1 MNIKQEANALGQA
14 ILDAIVCYGEG
25 DNNADVLC
33 NLQNEIYEILKS
45 PTRVLCWREDK
56 SIPLPAYQ
64 SDGAACCDLYIK
76 SIEILGHRIVCHTGL
91 HVALPEGYEMQIR
104 PRSNLTKTKLIIAN
118 TPGTVDSDYRGEILV
133 IFECIDCCLSEQ
145 IHLMQYYKNYINAGK
160 TNELYLPYGIGDRCA
175 QLLIRRYEEIAWH
188 EVENLEDLG
197 ETKRGDGGHGSTGN
211 K

>member
-1 MNIKQEANALGQA
+1 MNIRQEANALGQA

-33 NLQNEIYEILKS
+33 NLQEEIYQILKA

-64 SDGAACCDLYIK
+64 TDGAACCDLYIK
-76 SIEILGHRIVCHTGL
+76 SIEIKGYRMICHTGL
-91 HVALPEGYEMQIR
+91 HVALPESYEMEIR
-104 PRSNLTKTKLIIAN
+104 PRSSLTKTRLVIAN
-118 TPGTVDSDYRGEILV
+118 SPGTVDADYRGEILV
-133 IFECIDCCLSEQ
+133 IFEGIDNIML
-145 IHLMQYYKNYINAGK
+145 HTYYNNYINNGVL
-160 TNELYLPYGIGDRCA
+160 NDLYFPYGIGDRCA

-188 EVENLEDLG
+188 EVDTLEELG
-197 ETKRGDGGHGSTGN
+197 ETKRGHGGHGSTG

>member
-25 DNNADVLC
+25 HDNGEVLL
-33 NLQNEIYEILKS
+33 NLQEEIYQILKA

-64 SDGAACCDLYIK
+64 TDGAACCDLHIK
-76 SIEILGHRIVCHTGL
+76 SIEMKKHRMICHTGL

-118 TPGTVDSDYRGEILV
+118 TPGTVDADYRGEILV
-133 IFECIDCCLSEQ
+133 IFEAIDETNLFP
-145 IHLMQYYKNYINAGK
+145 YYNNYINNGV
-160 TNELYLPYGIGDRCA
+160 TSELHFPYGIGDRCA
-175 QLLIRRYEEIAWH
+175 QLLICRYEEIAWH
-188 EVENLEDLG
+188 EVDTLEELG
-197 ETKRGDGGHGSTGN
+197 ETKRGHGGHGSTG

>member
-25 DNNADVLC
+25 HDNGEVLL
-33 NLQNEIYEILKS
+33 NLQEEIYQILKA

-64 SDGAACCDLYIK
+64 TEGAACCDLHIK
-76 SIEILGHRIVCHTGL
+76 SIEIIKHRLICHTGL
-91 HVALPEGYEMQIR
+91 HVALPEGYEMEIR

-118 TPGTVDSDYRGEILV
+118 SPGTVDADYRGEILV
-133 IFECIDCCLSEQ
+133 IFESIDDTNLFT
-145 IHLMQYYKNYINAGK
+145 YYNNYINNGV
-160 TNELYLPYGIGDRCA
+160 TNELYFPYGIGDRCA
-175 QLLIRRYEEIAWH
+175 QLLIRRYEKIAWR
-188 EVENLEDLG
+188 EVYTLANLG
-197 ETKRGDGGHGSTGN
+197 ETKRGHGGHGSTG

>member
-1 MNIKQEANALGQA
+1 MNIRQEANALGQA

-33 NLQNEIYEILKS
+33 NLQDEIYKILKA
-45 PTRVLCWREDK
+45 PTKVLCWREDK
-56 SIPLPAYQ
+56 SISLPAYQ
-64 SDGAACCDLYIK
+64 TDGAACCDLHIK
-76 SIEILGHRIVCHTGL
+76 SIEIKDHRMICHTGL
-91 HVALPEGYEMQIR
+91 HVALPEGYEMEIR

-118 TPGTVDSDYRGEILV
+118 APGTVDADYRGEILV
-133 IFECIDCCLSEQ
+133 IFECIEDCPCEGR
-145 IHLMQYYKNYINAGK
+145 HLPTYYNNYINNGK
-160 TNELYLPYGIGDRCA
+160 LNDLYFPYGIGDRCA

-197 ETKRGDGGHGSTGN
+197 ETKRGFGGHGSTG

>member
-25 DNNADVLC
+25 DNNADILC
-33 NLQNEIYEILKS
+33 NLQEEIYQILKA

-64 SDGAACCDLYIK
+64 TDGAACCDLHIK
-76 SIEILGHRIVCHTGL
+76 SIEMKKHRMICHTGL
-91 HVALPEGYEMQIR
+91 HVALPEGYEMEIR

-118 TPGTVDSDYRGEILV
+118 SPGTVDADYRGEILV
-133 IFECIDCCLSEQ
+133 IFETIDDINLFP
-145 IHLMQYYKNYINAGK
+145 YYNNYINNGV
-160 TNELYLPYGIGDRCA
+160 TSELHFPYGIGDRCA

-188 EVENLEDLG
+188 EVDTLEELG
-197 ETKRGDGGHGSTGN
+197 ETKRGHGGHGSTG

>member
-1 MNIKQEANALGQA
+1 MNIRNEANALGQA

-33 NLQNEIYEILKS
+33 TLQDEIYEILKS

-64 SDGAACCDLYIK
+64 TEGAACCDLHIK
-76 SIEILGHRIVCHTGL
+76 SIEIKGHRMICHTGL
-91 HVALPEGYEMQIR
+91 HVALPEGYEMEIR

-118 TPGTVDSDYRGEILV
+118 SPGTVDADYRGEILV
-133 IFECIDCCLSEQ
+133 IFEAIDGINLFP
-145 IHLMQYYKNYINAGK
+145 YYNNYINNSV
-160 TNELYLPYGIGDRCA
+160 TSDLHFPYGIGDRCA

-197 ETKRGDGGHGSTGN
+197 ETKRGFGGHGSTG

>member
-1 MNIKQEANALGQA
+1 MNIRNEADALGQA
-14 ILDAIVCYGEG
+14 ILNAIVCYGEG

-33 NLQNEIYEILKS
+33 TLQDEIYEILKS
-45 PTRVLCWREDK
+45 PTRILCWREDK

-64 SDGAACCDLYIK
+64 TEGAACCDLHVK
-76 SIEILGHRIVCHTGL
+76 SIEIKGHRMICHTGL
-91 HVALPEGYEMQIR
+91 HVALPEGYEMEIR

-118 TPGTVDSDYRGEILV
+118 SPGTVDADYRGEILV
-133 IFECIDCCLSEQ
+133 IFETIDGTNLFP
-145 IHLMQYYKNYINAGK
+145 YYNNYIN
-160 TNELYLPYGIGDRCA
+160 NEVTSDLHFPYGVGDRCA

-197 ETKRGDGGHGSTGN
+197 ETKRGFGGHGSTG